1 LQTRN
6 PTNETKHK
14 QTKKNCIIMKT
25 TSHILFVLT
34 AILALI
40 GIPALQAMEPAQ
52 PKVVGLMFYSDTCGS
67 CKILDPKIETVKK
80 DYVAKPIL
88 FATLDHSNDGSKN
101 QAALLADSLGLG
113 KVYAA
118 QEKASGFMLLV
129 NPKTGEVIEKLTRD
143 MTEAEIAATI
153 DKAIAKG

>member
-1 LQTRN
+1 M
-6 PTNETKHK
+6 
-14 QTKKNCIIMKT
+14 KNKLIQ
-25 TSHILFVLT
+25 
-34 AILALI
+34 LAC
-40 GIPALQAMEPAQ
+40 ALVATLGLGLGSAHAAEAAQ
-52 PKVVGLMFYSDTCGS
+52 PKVVGLMFYSDTCAS
-67 CKILDPKIETVKK
+67 CKILDPKIQTVKN
-80 DYVAKPIL
+80 DYATKPIL

-113 KVYAA
+113 KVYSA

-143 MTEAEIAATI
+143 MTEAEITAAI